1 MPHRSRHKRGSSG
14 STRPPNKSPP
24 QWLKYTSEETE
35 QLIVELYRRGFTP
48 SQIGIILRDQYGIP
62 LAKPIT
68 GRSITDV
75 LAKNKLAPDIPEDLM
90 SLIKKA
96 LKIRRHLDE
105 HPKDMSAKKGLILT
119 ESKIRRLVRYYKGT
133 GRLAADFQYAPE
145 KFSMAV

>member
-1 MPHRSRHKRGSSG
+1 
-14 STRPPNKSPP
+14 
-24 QWLKYTSEETE
+24 LKYTSDETE

-62 LAKPIT
+62 LAKPVT
-68 GRSITDV
+68 GRSITKV
-75 LAKNKLAPDIPEDLM
+75 LEKNKLTPDIPEDLM

-119 ESKIRRLVRYYKGT
+119 ESKIRRLIRYYKGI
-133 GRLAADFQYAPE
+133 GRLSSDFQYSPE
-145 KFSMAV
+145 KFSIAV